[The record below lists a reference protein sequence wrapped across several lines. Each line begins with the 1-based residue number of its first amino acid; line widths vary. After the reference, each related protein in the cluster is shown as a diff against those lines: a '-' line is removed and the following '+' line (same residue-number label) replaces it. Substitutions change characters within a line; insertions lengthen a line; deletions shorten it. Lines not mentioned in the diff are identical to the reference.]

1 MSKPERTAVIG
12 IVVAAALGAI
22 AAWAGSDGGDTIG
35 SLPVFTVLVLAS
47 FAINI
52 VVFLPSYKAGTEHF
66 YDLTGSL
73 TYISVT
79 TLALITSSNLDLRS
93 IIAALLIYVWAGRLG
108 TFLFRRIRHSG
119 KDGRFDQIKT
129 SFLRFLMAWVLQGL
143 WVTLTAGA
151 AYAAIT
157 SGTKTSFGVL
167 GIIGLCT
174 WIVGFAIEVIAD
186 MQKTAFRA
194 DPTNAGDF
202 ITTGLWAWSRHPNY
216 FGEIMLWTGMAIMVL
231 PALAGFQYL
240 MLISPLFV
248 ATLLLGVS
256 GVPML
261 ERRADARWGA
271 QSDYQRYK
279 ATTPVLVPRPPATS
293 A

>member
-52 VVFLPSYKAGTEHF
+52 AVFLPSYKAGTEHF

-143 WVTLTAGA
+143 
-151 AYAAIT
+151 
-157 SGTKTSFGVL
+157 S
-167 GIIGLCT
+167 
-174 WIVGFAIEVIAD
+174 
-186 MQKTAFRA
+186 
-194 DPTNAGDF
+194 
-202 ITTGLWAWSRHPNY
+202 
-216 FGEIMLWTGMAIMVL
+216 
-231 PALAGFQYL
+231 
-240 MLISPLFV
+240 LIHI
-248 ATLLLGVS
+248 
-256 GVPML
+256 
-261 ERRADARWGA
+261 
-271 QSDYQRYK
+271 
-279 ATTPVLVPRPPATS
+279 
-293 A
+293 

>member
-52 VVFLPSYKAGTEHF
+52 AVFLPSYKAGTEHF

>member
-261 ERRADARWGA
+261 ERRADARWGCLLYT
-271 QSDYQRYK
+271 SPSPRDQRGSRM
-279 ATTPVLVPRPPATS
+279 PSS

>member
-1 MSKPERTAVIG
+1 M
-12 IVVAAALGAI
+12 
-22 AAWAGSDGGDTIG
+22 
-35 SLPVFTVLVLAS
+35 
-47 FAINI
+47 
-52 VVFLPSYKAGTEHF
+52 
-66 YDLTGSL
+66 
-73 TYISVT
+73 
-79 TLALITSSNLDLRS
+79 
-93 IIAALLIYVWAGRLG
+93 
-108 TFLFRRIRHSG
+108 
-119 KDGRFDQIKT
+119 
-129 SFLRFLMAWVLQGL
+129 
-143 WVTLTAGA
+143 
-151 AYAAIT
+151 
-157 SGTKTSFGVL
+157 L